1 LPEARGSGAEGSGA
15 GSGGRRRRPAS
26 SRTEKSAGAAPT
38 KAAGTAKAAGKAKSS
53 GKASGGASGSGKASA
68 AGQSSGAAKAVAK
81 ASAAAKAGGS
91 SSSGA
96 RSGGA
101 SAVRVVFLGGL
112 GEIGRNCACIEVDGR
127 ILVLDVGIMFP
138 DPDMPG
144 VDLVLPDFTY
154 LRENAARVD
163 GVILTHGHE
172 DHTGGLAYLL
182 RDFPVDVYGSELT
195 LSLARSRVDEAGMA
209 SRAKFIPVRD
219 HERRRIG
226 PCDVEF
232 IPVTHSVPHAFATAF
247 HTPQG
252 IILHSGDFK
261 IDLHPVDGRRTDLA
275 RMGSLASDPGI
286 RLLLVDS
293 TNAEE
298 PGFTASEST
307 VGATLEKVFLA
318 RPDHRFV
325 VTCFASH
332 IHRVQQVADAA
343 VAQGRVVATLGR
355 SMQKNVAL
363 ARKLDLLHIP
373 DSAIVDI
380 EDVDD
385 YPPGRVCVISTGSQG
400 EPMSALSR
408 LATGENRFFKLQ
420 RDDVVVI
427 SAHPI
432 PGNEWSVGRVIDSLH
447 RLGVEVIHSGVENVH
462 VSGHAKQGELA
473 MLMSVTRPEFL
484 IPVHGEYRHMANQVR
499 LAASMDIDG
508 DRVLLCE
515 DGDAVRL
522 DDTGMHRDGSV
533 PGGYLFVDGSS
544 VGDIGHGVLRDRMV
558 LAEEGVVMA
567 VATVDLK
574 QGEVVGAPQIV
585 TRGWAY
591 DQDTDALLEQAR
603 TEVTRALEQ
612 ALSSGSSDHE
622 TLNRVARKALGK
634 LVGER
639 TRQRPM
645 IVPVIVTV

>member
-1 LPEARGSGAEGSGA
+1 VKNETQ
-15 GSGGRRRRPAS
+15 GG
-26 SRTEKSAGAAPT
+26 
-38 KAAGTAKAAGKAKSS
+38 
-53 GKASGGASGSGKASA
+53 
-68 AGQSSGAAKAVAK
+68 AVAK
-81 ASAAAKAGGS
+81 AGNSQKRSGSGQRGGS
-91 SSSGA
+91 GRGSSAKNKGADAAGRSTVVPAPKGGKKGSGPD
-96 RSGGA
+96 GVGA
-101 SAVRVVFLGGL
+101 APVRIVFLGGL

-154 LRENAARVD
+154 LRENADRVD
-163 GVILTHGHE
+163 AVILTHGHE

-182 RDFPVDVYGSELT
+182 RDFPVPVYGSELT
-195 LSLARSRVDEAGMA
+195 LALARNRVDEAGMA
-209 SRAKFIPVRD
+209 DRAQFIPVHD
-219 HERRRIG
+219 GERRRIG

-232 IPVTHSVPHAFATAF
+232 IPVTHSVPHAFATVF

-252 IILHSGDFK
+252 IIMHSGDFK

-275 RMGSLASDPGI
+275 RMGALASEEGV
-286 RLLLVDS
+286 RLLLADS

-298 PGFTASEST
+298 PGFTPSEST
-307 VGATLEKVFLA
+307 VGVTLRKVFLE
-318 RPDHRFV
+318 RPDRRFI

-343 VAQGRVVATLGR
+343 IAGGRSVATLGR

-363 ARKLDLLHIP
+363 ARKLGLLNIP
-373 DSAIVDI
+373 ERSLVDI
-380 EDVDD
+380 STVDKL
-385 YPPGRVCVISTGSQG
+385 PPGQVCVISTGSQG

-420 RDDVVVI
+420 EDDVVVI

-447 RLGVEVIHSGVENVH
+447 KRNVEVIHSGTDSVH
-462 VSGHAKQGELA
+462 VSGHARQGELS
-473 MLMSVTRPEFL
+473 MLMSVTKPEFF
-484 IPVHGEYRHMANQVR
+484 IPVHGEYRHMANHMR
-499 LAASMDIDG
+499 LAATMGIAG
-508 DRVLLCE
+508 DRVILCE

-522 DDTGMHRDGSV
+522 DSSGLRRDGNV

-574 QGEVVGAPQIV
+574 RGEVVGTPQIV

-591 DQDTDALLEQAR
+591 DHDTEALLDEAR
-603 TEVTRALEQ
+603 IQVTKALEQ
-612 ALSSGSSDHE
+612 ALAAGSNDHE
-622 TLNRVARKALGK
+622 NLNRVARKALGR
-634 LVGER
+634 LVGDR